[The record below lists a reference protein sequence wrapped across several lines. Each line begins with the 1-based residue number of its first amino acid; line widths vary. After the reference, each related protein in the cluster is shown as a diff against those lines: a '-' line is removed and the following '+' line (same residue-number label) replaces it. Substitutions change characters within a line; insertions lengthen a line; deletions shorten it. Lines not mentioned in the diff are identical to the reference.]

1 MLKQID
7 PILSPEL
14 LYALRSMGHRHDIA
28 IVDAN
33 FPCDPGD
40 DRLIRLDGI
49 SGPRALDAI
58 LKIFPLEEQ
67 EPHVAWRMIAEGD
80 AAKILPVFE
89 DYSAGLEKTQGKAVE
104 LTAVEPDEFKD
115 RVRAAHT
122 VVVTGERRFYGSVIL
137 RKGVIAPE

>member
-1 MLKQID
+1 MLKLVD

-14 LYALRSMGHRHDIA
+14 LYALRAMGHRHDIA

-33 FPCDPGD
+33 FPCDAGD
-40 DRLIRLDGI
+40 RRLIRLDGV
-49 SGPRALDAI
+49 SGPRALQAI
-58 LKIFPLEEQ
+58 MDIFPLEGQ
-67 EPHVAWRMIAEGD
+67 EPHVAWRMIAEND
-80 AAKILPVFE
+80 PAKILPVFE
-89 DYSAGLEKTQGKAVE
+89 DYSAVLEKSEGKPVA
-104 LTAVEPDEFKD
+104 LTAVEPDDFKD

>member
-1 MLKQID
+1 MLKLID

-14 LYALRSMGHRHDIA
+14 LYALRAMGHRHDIA

-33 FPCDPGD
+33 FPCDAGD
-40 DRLIRLDGI
+40 ERLIRLDGV
-49 SGPRALDAI
+49 SGPRALEAI

-89 DYSAGLEKTQGKAVE
+89 DYSASLEKTQGRAIE

>member
-1 MLKQID
+1 MLKLID

-33 FPCDPGD
+33 FPCDAGD
-40 DRLIRLDGI
+40 ERLIRLDGV
-49 SGPRALDAI
+49 SGPRALEAI

-67 EPHVAWRMIAEGD
+67 EPQVAWRMIAEGD

-89 DYSAGLEKTQGKAVE
+89 DYSAGLTKIQGKAIE

>member
-1 MLKQID
+1 MLKLID

-33 FPCDPGD
+33 FPCDAGD
-40 DRLIRLDGI
+40 ERLIRLDGV
-49 SGPRALDAI
+49 SGPRALEAI
-58 LKIFPLEEQ
+58 LKIFPIEEQ
-67 EPHVAWRMIAEGD
+67 DPHVAWRMIAEGD

-89 DYSAGLEKTQGKAVE
+89 DYSAGLEKTQGKPVE

-137 RKGVIAPE
+137 RKGVIVPE

>member
-1 MLKQID
+1 MLKLVD

-14 LYALRSMGHRHDIA
+14 LYSLRAMGHRHDIA

-33 FPCDPGD
+33 FPCDAGD
-40 DRLIRLDGI
+40 ERLIRLDGV
-49 SGPRALDAI
+49 SGPRVLQAI
-58 LKIFPLEEQ
+58 MGVFPLETQ
-67 EPHVAWRMIAEGD
+67 EPHVAWRMIAEND
-80 AAKILPVFE
+80 ANKILPVFQ
-89 DYSAGLEKTQGKAVE
+89 DFSAVLEKSEGKPVE

-122 VVVTGERRFYGSVIL
+122 VVVTGERRFYGGVIL

>member
-1 MLKQID
+1 MLKLID

-14 LYALRSMGHRHDIA
+14 LYALRAMGHRHDIA

-33 FPCDPGD
+33 FPCDAGD
-40 DRLIRLDGI
+40 DRLIRLDGV
-49 SGPRALDAI
+49 SGPRALEAI

-80 AAKILPVFE
+80 GAKILPVFE
-89 DYSAGLEKTQGKAVE
+89 DYSAGLEKAQGRAVE

>member
-1 MLKQID
+1 MLKLID

-14 LYALRSMGHRHDIA
+14 LYALRAMGHRHDIA

-33 FPCDPGD
+33 FPCDAGD
-40 DRLIRLDGI
+40 DRLIRLDGV
-49 SGPRALDAI
+49 SGPRALEAI

-89 DYSAGLEKTQGKAVE
+89 DYSAGLEKAQGRAVE

>member
-1 MLKQID
+1 MLKLVD

-14 LYALRSMGHRHDIA
+14 LYALRAMGHRHDIA

-33 FPCDPGD
+33 FPCDAGD
-40 DRLIRLDGI
+40 DRLIRLDGV

-58 LKIFPLEEQ
+58 LGVFPLEEQ
-67 EPHVAWRMIAEGD
+67 EQHVAWRMIAEGD
-80 AAKILPVFE
+80 TTKILPVFE
-89 DYSAGLEKTQGKAVE
+89 DYSASLAKTQGKTVE
-104 LTAVEPDEFKD
+104 LTAVDPDEFKD

-137 RKGVIAPE
+137 RKGVIAPD

>member
-1 MLKQID
+1 MLKLID

-33 FPCDPGD
+33 FPCDAGD
-40 DRLIRLDGI
+40 DRLIRLDGV
-49 SGPRALDAI
+49 SGPHTLEAI
-58 LKIFPLEEQ
+58 LKIFPLEDQ
-67 EPHVAWRMIAEGD
+67 EPHVAWRMIADGD
-80 AAKILPVFE
+80 ASKILPVFE
-89 DYSAGLEKTQGKAVE
+89 DYSAVLAKTQGKAID
-104 LTAVEPDEFKD
+104 LTAVDPDDFKA

-122 VVVTGERRFYGSVIL
+122 VVVTGERRFYGGVIL